1 MANVLEDSL
10 PLGPGIDA
18 NLVNTP
24 VGGDEQDQD
33 AFPARTG
40 SSTDEAISVI
50 DARIATLQRRIDS
63 MRKQRNAL
71 TRFCALPPELLVH
84 VISYLQRKPRGDSDP
99 PDSEYDGRWTRMA
112 HVCSSIRTTVL
123 GARSLWALVD
133 CKANTAWVDLCLE
146 RAGNTPLDLL
156 ARSHNVGYGNPI
168 LEMNHRFIKHFH
180 ACHAAE
186 LSISSD
192 AIANSSNLLAVLRRS
207 APFLEL
213 LEIHGYRRFSLASQ
227 FLGGSC
233 DTLQSLTIRGLSGI
247 DGPPAFPKLRNLE
260 LGTDWIHELA
270 HLDTLLDFVTHAN
283 ELRTL
288 RLERSHVGA
297 HTASLAIDERHL
309 PSCDPLLLLR
319 LRTLE
324 LIDLSVYVHFLL
336 RVLPD
341 PSHHFEVRVLRD
353 AQDVSFWSPPSNT
366 HFGYILTRLSAY
378 WKARTDEAELPGGT
392 VVTSEADR
400 STGVCSHR
408 LEFHSFPDATVS
420 LSYSCWCR
428 IIQSDPLLD
437 QVTELQMWGDRCGPG
452 YGPGDESGAVFLSAL
467 DSVVVGIPTT
477 QRQLQ
482 AVEKW
487 LKQHVQAHG
496 ALTEVRIW
504 WPAKKLQV
512 NGKVADFIRR
522 LQKAGVA
529 KKVHAQFREDSDD

>member
-71 TRFCALPPELLVH
+71 TRFCALPAELLVH
-84 VISYLQRKPRGDSDP
+84 VISYLQRKPRGDSDVP
-99 PDSEYDGRWTRMA
+99 ESEYDGRWTRMA
-112 HVCSSIRTTVL
+112 QVCSFVRTTVL

-156 ARSHNVGYGNPI
+156 ARSHDVQYGNPI
-168 LEMNHRFIKHFH
+168 LEMNNRFIKHFH

-192 AIANSSNLLAVLRRS
+192 AVANSSNLLAVLRQS

-213 LEIHGYRRFSLASQ
+213 LEIHGYRRLSLASQ

-233 DTLQSLTIRGLSGI
+233 DTLQRLTIRGLSGI
-247 DGPPAFPKLRNLE
+247 DDPPAFPKLRKLE
-260 LGTDWIHELA
+260 IGTDWICELA
-270 HLDTLLDFVTHAN
+270 HLDTLLEFVAQTN

-288 RLERSHVGA
+288 CLERSPAGA
-297 HTASLAIDERHL
+297 YIASLAVDERHL
-309 PSCDPLLLLR
+309 PSHDPLLLLR

-324 LIDLSVYVHFLL
+324 LIDLSVYAHIFL
-336 RVLPD
+336 RVLPH
-341 PSHHFEVRVLRD
+341 PSHHFEVRILGD
-353 AQDVSFWSPPSNT
+353 AQDVSVWSPPSNT
-366 HFGYILTRLSAY
+366 HFEYIFTRLSAY
-378 WKARTDEAELPGGT
+378 WKDRTDEAELPGGT
-392 VVTSEADR
+392 VVSSGPDR
-400 STGVCSHR
+400 SAATCVHQ
-408 LEFHSFPDATVS
+408 LTFDSFPNATIS
-420 LSYSCWCR
+420 PFYSCWCR
-428 IIQSDPLLD
+428 ILQSDPLLD
-437 QVTELQMWGDRCGPG
+437 QVTELQIWGDRCGPG

-467 DSVVVGIPTT
+467 DVVVVGIPTT

-496 ALTEVRIW
+496 ALTGIRIW